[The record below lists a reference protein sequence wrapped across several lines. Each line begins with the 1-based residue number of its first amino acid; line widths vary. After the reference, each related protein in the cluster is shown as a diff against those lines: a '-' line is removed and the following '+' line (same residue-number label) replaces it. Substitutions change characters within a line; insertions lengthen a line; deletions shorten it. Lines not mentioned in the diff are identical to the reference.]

1 MADVKPIV
9 KSRPL
14 RFSLQER
21 RTILFT
27 GDLLVA
33 LVSLV
38 VSLAIWANSEKYIG
52 FSVEFIQRRVPAW
65 FLFFP
70 LVWLI
75 LLVELY
81 DIRQFT
87 DWKAIVRG
95 IALAALTGFGIYLLL
110 YFYYVDP
117 PRSLLP
123 RRGVASFLIVVS
135 ILTLC
140 WRLIYLRIF
149 SDPKFMRR
157 YLLVG
162 GGKSGHLLLNS
173 IGRLSPLPFN
183 IVGIIDDDPEITGST
198 IEGYQVIG
206 TSDTLM
212 EIIEEQEITDII
224 VAITGEMMGKMFQAL
239 LVAHEAGIE
248 VIRMPRVY
256 EELLM
261 RVPIRILE
269 ADWIL
274 RSFVDDVRAK
284 GFYELAKRLIDIA
297 GSLVGLFAVCL
308 ILPFVAIAIVVESGR
323 PIFYTQVRS
332 GKRDARYNIYKF
344 RTMRNDAE
352 ADGRPQWASEDDQR
366 ATKVGKYLRKT
377 HLDELPQFF
386 NVLKGEMSL
395 VGPRAERP
403 ELVALFEKH
412 VPFYRARLL
421 VKPGMTG
428 WAQVNFGYAATID
441 ETITKLEYDLYYVKH
456 RNIMMDIMIIFRTPA
471 TIFGFRGR

>member
-1 MADVKPIV
+1 MVDSKPIV
-9 KSRPL
+9 KTRFL
-14 RFSLQER
+14 RFNLQER
-21 RTILFT
+21 RTILII
-27 GDLLVA
+27 GDFLVA
-33 LVSLV
+33 LISLIISLV
-38 VSLAIWANSEKYIG
+38 IWASSEKFIG
-52 FSVEFIQRRVPAW
+52 FSLEFIQRRVPAW

-75 LLVELY
+75 LLIELY
-81 DIRQFT
+81 DIRQAT

-95 IALAALTGFGIYLLL
+95 IAMAAITGFGIYLLL
-110 YFYYVDP
+110 FFYYVDP
-117 PRSLLP
+117 PKSLLP

-135 ILTLC
+135 LLTLI

-149 SDPKFMRR
+149 SNPKFMRR

-162 GGKSGHLLLNS
+162 GGKSGHLLLSS

-183 IVGIIDDDPEITGST
+183 IIGVIDDDPEKANTE
-198 IEGYQVIG
+198 IEGYRVIG
-206 TSDTLM
+206 NSDSLM
-212 EIIEEQEITDII
+212 EIIEEQEITDVI

-239 LVAHEAGIE
+239 LVAHEAGVE

-261 RVPIRILE
+261 RVPIRVLE

-274 RSFVDDVRAK
+274 RSFVDDIRAK
-284 GFYELAKRLIDIA
+284 GFYELAKRLLDIMGGLIGLLA
-297 GSLVGLFAVCL
+297 MLV
-308 ILPFVAIAIVVESGR
+308 ILPFVGLAIVLESGR
-323 PIFYTQVRS
+323 PIFYTQIRS

-344 RTMRNDAE
+344 RTMRKDAE

-366 ATKVGKYLRKT
+366 ATRVGKYLRKS
-377 HLDELPQFF
+377 HLDELPQSI

-403 ELVALFEKH
+403 ELVSLFEKH

-441 ETITKLEYDLYYVKH
+441 ETITKLEYDLYYIKH
-456 RNIMMDIMIIFRTPA
+456 RNIFIDLMIILRTPA
-471 TIFGFRGR
+471 TVFGFRGR

>member
-1 MADVKPIV
+1 MAEIKPIV

-21 RTILFT
+21 RTILFI
-27 GDLLVA
+27 GDFLVA
-33 LVSLV
+33 LISLV
-38 VSLAIWANSEKYIG
+38 ISLLVWASSEKFIG
-52 FSVEFIQRRVPAW
+52 FSAEFIQRRVPAW

-70 LVWLI
+70 ILWLI

-81 DIRQFT
+81 DIRQST

-95 IALAALTGFGIYLLL
+95 IALAALTGFGLYLLL
-110 YFYYVDP
+110 FFYYVDP

-135 ILTLC
+135 LLTLF

-149 SDPKFMRR
+149 SNPKFMRR
-157 YLLVG
+157 FLLVG

-173 IGRLSPLPFN
+173 ISRLSPLPFN
-183 IVGIIDDDPEITGST
+183 VIGIIDDDLQKVGTA

-212 EIIEEQEITDII
+212 QIIEEQEITDVI

-239 LVAHEAGIE
+239 LMAHEAGVE
-248 VIRMPRVY
+248 VMRMPRVY

-274 RSFVDDVRAK
+274 RSFVDEVHAK
-284 GFYELAKRLIDIA
+284 GFYELGKRMMDIL
-297 GSLVGLFAVCL
+297 GGLVGSTVTIL
-308 ILPFVAIAIVVESGR
+308 ILPFVALAIVLESGR
-323 PIFYTQVRS
+323 PVFYTQVRT
-332 GKRDARYNIYKF
+332 GKRDSRYIIYKF

-352 ADGRPQWASEDDQR
+352 ADGRPQWATEDDQR
-366 ATKVGKYLRKT
+366 ATRVGKYLRKT
-377 HLDELPQFF
+377 HLDELPQFY

-403 ELVALFEKH
+403 ELVSLFEKH

-421 VKPGMTG
+421 VKPGVTG

-441 ETITKLEYDLYYVKH
+441 ETITKLEYDLYYIKH
-456 RNIMMDIMIIFRTPA
+456 RNLIMDIMILLRTPA
-471 TIFGFRGR
+471 TVFGFRGR

>member
-1 MADVKPIV
+1 MAEVKPIV

-21 RTILFT
+21 RTILFI

-33 LVSLV
+33 LISLV
-38 VSLAIWANSEKYIG
+38 ISLFFWANSEKFIG
-52 FSVEFIQRRVPAW
+52 FSIEFVQKRVPAW

-75 LLVELY
+75 LLIELY
-81 DIRQFT
+81 DIRQSS

-95 IALAALTGFGIYLLL
+95 ISLAAITGFGIYLLL

-135 ILTLC
+135 ILTLL
-140 WRLIYLRIF
+140 WRIIYLRIF
-149 SDPKFMRR
+149 SNPIFMRR

-183 IVGIIDDDPEITGST
+183 IVGIIDDDPQKAGAE
-198 IEGYQVIG
+198 IEGYTVIG

-212 EIIEEQEITDII
+212 NIIEEQEITDII

-239 LVAHEAGIE
+239 LVAHEVGVE

-261 RVPIRILE
+261 RVPIRVLE

-274 RSFVDDVRAK
+274 RSFIDDVRAK
-284 GFYELAKRLIDIA
+284 GFYELVKRLIDIV
-297 GSLVGLFAVCL
+297 GGLVGLFFMLL
-308 ILPFVAIAIVVESGR
+308 ILPFAGLAIVLESGR

-332 GKRDARYNIYKF
+332 GKRDARYNIFKL

-352 ADGRPQWASEDDQR
+352 ADGRPQWATEDDQR
-366 ATKVGKYLRKT
+366 ATRVGKYLRKT

-386 NVLKGEMSL
+386 NVLRGEMSL

-421 VKPGMTG
+421 VKPGITG

-456 RNIMMDIMIIFRTPA
+456 RSVFIDIMIILRTPA
-471 TIFGFRGR
+471 TVFGFRGR

>member
-1 MADVKPIV
+1 MADIKPII
-9 KSRPL
+9 KSRSL

-21 RTILFT
+21 RTILFI
-27 GDLLVA
+27 GDFLVA
-33 LVSLV
+33 LISLV
-38 VSLAIWANSEKYIG
+38 VSLVIWANSEKFIG
-52 FSVEFIQRRVPAW
+52 FSTEFIQRRVPAW

-70 LVWLI
+70 LLWLI

-81 DIRQFT
+81 DIRQSS

-95 IALAALTGFGIYLLL
+95 IALAALTGFGLYLLL

-123 RRGVASFLIVVS
+123 RRGVASFLIIVS
-135 ILTLC
+135 ILTLT

-149 SDPKFMRR
+149 SNPKFMRR

-183 IVGIIDDDPEITGST
+183 IIGIIDDDPQKADTE
-198 IEGYQVIG
+198 IEGYRVIG
-206 TSDTLM
+206 NCETLLN
-212 EIIEEQEITDII
+212 IIEEQEITDVI

-239 LVAHEAGIE
+239 LMAHEMGVEI
-248 VIRMPRVY
+248 IRMPRVY

-284 GFYELAKRLIDIA
+284 GFYELGKRLMDIA
-297 GSLVGLFAVCL
+297 GGLVGLIAMLL
-308 ILPFVAIAIVVESGR
+308 ILPFVGLAIVLESGR
-323 PIFYTQVRS
+323 PVFYMQVRT
-332 GKRDARYNIYKF
+332 GKRDSRYTIYKF

-352 ADGRPQWASEDDQR
+352 ADGRPQWATEDDQR
-366 ATKVGKYLRKT
+366 ATRVGKYLRKT

-403 ELVALFEKH
+403 ELVSLFEKH

-421 VKPGMTG
+421 VKPGVTG

-456 RNIMMDIMIIFRTPA
+456 RNLLMDIMILLRTPA
-471 TIFGFRGR
+471 TVFGFRGR